1 MKPLDATILLD
12 GRFDSA
18 WLVNEGVLLKSVIFV
33 FSEPSLVIVGP
44 WDEDISVV
52 GFVASIWEV
61 KSVSVAVVSELDRAV
76 GTFHESCDLGP
87 FGGIVVLMPVS
98 TREG

>member
-1 MKPLDATILLD
+1 M
-12 GRFDSA
+12 
-18 WLVNEGVLLKSVIFV
+18 
-33 FSEPSLVIVGP
+33 IVCP

-52 GFVASIWEV
+52 GFVASTWEV

-76 GTFHESCDLGP
+76 DIFNESCDLEP
-87 FGGIVVLMPVS
+87 FDGIVVLKPVS